1 MKETIAALL
10 ALLCAGCATAPPPD
24 PKAQLPALEARI
36 FELINERRASL
47 DPGAAP
53 LNLDSELVGLARQR
67 STDMAAKN
75 TYESTPGDPHISATR
90 LMAEDAAFQGLLG
103 ENVAAQRYDRT
114 KGIDIENSASALV
127 DTWMKSQRHRENL
140 GYADYVRTGVGAAVT
155 SDTIFVTQLFATPFA
170 VVKRDRAGSPPPLRG
185 PVSTAP

>member
-1 MKETIAALL
+1 ML
-10 ALLCAGCATAPPPD
+10 ALICAGCATAPPPD
-24 PKAQLPALEARI
+24 PKTQLPALEARV
-36 FELINERRASL
+36 FELINERRTTL
-47 DPGAAP
+47 DPGAEP

-114 KGIDIENSASALV
+114 KGIDVERSATALV

-140 GYADYVRTGVGAAVT
+140 GYADYVRTGVGAAAT

-170 VVKRDRAGSPPPLRG
+170 VLKQKRTIPPPALRG
-185 PVSTAP
+185 PVSTTP